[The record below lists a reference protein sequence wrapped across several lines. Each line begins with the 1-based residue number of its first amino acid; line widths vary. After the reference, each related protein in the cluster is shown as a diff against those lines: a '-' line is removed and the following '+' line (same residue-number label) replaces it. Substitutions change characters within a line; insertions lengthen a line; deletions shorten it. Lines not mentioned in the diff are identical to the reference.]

1 MRIKTHS
8 TVRSTASVF
17 ITKSISSMPPS
28 KALFDSP
35 QRIDYGNESLAT
47 YFDTAVMQKEI
58 VELARNLYFNRLTAD
73 AAGALWNTRLFPMLV
88 DRACFVQNDTIPRED
103 EAKTRITTQLHAAFE
118 AEPLED
124 GMYHPAELI
133 IGDALQSTESER
145 VLEWLR
151 ELSLDT
157 AHPGFS
163 AEVLRCLARQ
173 VHPGSA
179 LWRAELVRDGL
190 AMENAEIRDA
200 AVRAAEWWGDAQM
213 RTVLISHRESEPW
226 LQEYI
231 RDVIDDLG
239 E

>member
-1 MRIKTHS
+1 MEPMSKLYHGGNA
-8 TVRSTASVF
+8 VRNDAPL
-17 ITKSISSMPPS
+17 IES
-28 KALFDSP
+28 K
-35 QRIDYGNESLAT
+35 
-47 YFDTAVMQKEI
+47 
-58 VELARNLYFNRLTAD
+58 
-73 AAGALWNTRLFPMLV
+73 FPVLV
-88 DRACFVQNDTIPRED
+88 DAGSFEWTIAERDPYFVEKQTKLAIS
-103 EAKTRITTQLHAAFE
+103 LYAAYE

-124 GMYHPAELI
+124 GMYHPAERI
-133 IGDALQSTESER
+133 IGDALQSTESEQ

-151 ELSLDT
+151 EISLDG
-157 AHPGFS
+157 AHPGLA

-179 LWRAELVRDGL
+179 LWRTELVRDGL
-190 AMENAEIRDA
+190 AMDSAEIRDA